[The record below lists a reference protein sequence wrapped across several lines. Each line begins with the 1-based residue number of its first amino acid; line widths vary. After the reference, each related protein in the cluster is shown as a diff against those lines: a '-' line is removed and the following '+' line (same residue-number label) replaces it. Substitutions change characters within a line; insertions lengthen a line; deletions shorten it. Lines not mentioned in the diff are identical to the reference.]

1 MWALTA
7 AFQFA
12 EAFIVPLLATDAPKF
27 VEGWLGIV
35 TGATGET
42 NLGALP
48 TVWSVTSAFYLLGG
62 VLFGIATFRARIL
75 PRWAGAALA
84 VGTVAPLAFA
94 LLPHD
99 FVRVAAVPF
108 GLALAWLG
116 YALWLERRAPASQP
130 IAAQGRA
137 QLRQAAA
144 E

>member
-1 MWALTA
+1 MKTTA
-7 AFQFA
+7 S
-12 EAFIVPLLATDAPKF
+12 
-27 VEGWLGIV
+27 
-35 TGATGET
+35 
-42 NLGALP
+42 NLMR
-48 TVWSVTSAFYLLGG
+48 SAGLSAVVGG
-62 VLFGIATFRARIL
+62 IL

-94 LLPHD
+94 LLPHE
-99 FVRVAAVPF
+99 FMRVAAVPF

-116 YALWLERRAPASQP
+116 YALWSERRAPASQP